1 MNTTFGFRSILLA
14 LGLGFSLATACFD
27 ESVLE
32 NEACLSNA
40 DCGSSQECVRTDY
53 QAMNTTEAFGW
64 CRPKGEGCAV
74 GIQPGC
80 ECLVDGG
87 LQPDEPVIG
96 VRFVEFE
103 FLLQRLLLHGLFGDP
118 QLALQQVPG
127 VVQRVDAARTL
138 VRRER
143 FLLDHGPDG
152 GGVGGDLRAQRQYA
166 AVSRLI
172 PR

>member
-53 QAMNTTEAFGW
+53 QAMNTTEAYGW

-74 GIQPGC
+74 GTQPGC

-87 LQPDEPVIG
+87 LQTCTKHESETNAVCPLVDGNSCMCVFPSS
-96 VRFVEFE
+96 
-103 FLLQRLLLHGLFGDP
+103 LDP
-118 QLALQQVPG
+118 MVTDNTYCP
-127 VVQRVDAARTL
+127 T
-138 VRRER
+138 
-143 FLLDHGPDG
+143 
-152 GGVGGDLRAQRQYA
+152 
-166 AVSRLI
+166 
-172 PR
+172 